1 MLQDYPLPAEAAEFA
16 RLIKKRLEEAR
27 GSSRAR
33 ETVTVEWNKQPL
45 HVDVV
50 DLPLSGLYFNPA
62 THRIRAQ
69 RSHDPERDKKL
80 DYDPY
85 GDEAQDYLKF
95 LLQAEP
101 SNPERRDPDFDKLK
115 EDLKEFGQTDPGLI
129 TSHGILVNGNTRAA
143 ALREAGAQS
152 MRVGVLPESF
162 TWSDIN
168 AVELSLQLRD
178 DHRREYS
185 YINRLLAM
193 EEQAAW
199 GRTPEEIAKEFRI
212 RVATYEQDRWILSV
226 VRDQIARSK
235 EGSSALRMVD
245 FEDQQE
251 KLKELHRAYKALSSA
266 DPDRAEIFKETRM
279 SAIILDFSKTDIRFI
294 EDGGFRDTYLGE
306 LPASLE
312 TATEEGNAVAVPG
325 LGVTIPGASAA
336 VAAARGL
343 TDQLLKAKARSK
355 ASSVSVVSDDE
366 RIKAKKVFEEAKSA
380 FEDALDTAG
389 REMRVRK
396 RKQQAPARL
405 ADACADIEQCVVEL
419 VQARASRTLDEEAFD
434 EAVIRLRDSIKKLAH
449 QAGRGISQPGDG
461 VAWLLDA
468 AGAAEGT
475 S

>member
-1 MLQDYPLPAEAAEFA
+1 MLQDYPLPAKAAEFGQ
-16 RLIKKRLEEAR
+16 LIKKRLEEAR
-27 GSSRAR
+27 DSGRAR
-33 ETVTVEWNKQPL
+33 ETATVEWNKQPL

-69 RSHDPERDKKL
+69 RTHDPERDKKL
-80 DYDPY
+80 DRDPY
-85 GDEAQDYLKF
+85 SDEAQDYLKF

-115 EDLKEFGQTDPGLI
+115 EDLKEFGQNDPGLI
-129 TSHGILVNGNTRAA
+129 TCHGILVNGNTRAA
-143 ALREAGAQS
+143 ALREAGKQS

-162 TWSDIN
+162 TWADIN

-212 RVATYEQDRWILSV
+212 RQPTYEQDRWILGV
-226 VRDQIARSK
+226 IRDQIARSK
-235 EGSSALRMVD
+235 VGSSSLRMVD

-251 KLKELHRAYKALSSA
+251 KLKELHRAYKSLSSA

-279 SAIILDFSKTDIRFI
+279 AAILLEFSKTDIRFI
-294 EDGGFRDTYLGE
+294 EDGGFRDTYLRD
-306 LPASLE
+306 LPAALE
-312 TATEEGNAVAVPG
+312 AKAEEGDAVAVPG
-325 LGVTIPGASAA
+325 LGVSIPGASAA

-343 TDQLLKAKARSK
+343 TDQLLKTKA
-355 ASSVSVVSDDE
+355 
-366 RIKAKKVFEEAKSA
+366 RIKASASIVSDEEKAESKKIFKGAESA
-380 FEDALDTAG
+380 FEDALDAAG

-405 ADACADIEQCVVEL
+405 ADACAAIEQCVVEL
-419 VQARASRTLDEEAFD
+419 VQARASRALDEDAFD
-434 EAVIRLRDSIKKLAH
+434 EAVVRLRGSIKKLAQ

-468 AGAAEGT
+468 AAAAEGT

>member
-1 MLQDYPLPAEAAEFA
+1 MLQDYPLPAEAADFA

-27 GSSRAR
+27 SSTRAR

-69 RSHDPERDKKL
+69 RTHDPERDRKL
-80 DYDPY
+80 ESDPY

-101 SNPERRDPDFDKLK
+101 SNPERRDPDFDNLK
-115 EDLKEFGQTDPGLI
+115 NDLKEFGQTDPGLI
-129 TSHGILVNGNTRAA
+129 TCHGILVNGNTRAA
-143 ALREAGAQS
+143 ALRESGAQS

-162 TWSDIN
+162 TWADIN

-212 RVATYEQDRWILSV
+212 RLATYEQDRWILSV

-235 EGSSALRMVD
+235 DGSVALRMVD

-279 SAIILDFSKTDIRFI
+279 SAIILEFSKTDIRFI
-294 EDGGFRDTYLGE
+294 EDGGFRDTYLRE

-312 TATEEGNAVAVPG
+312 AAADEGNAVAVPG

-355 ASSVSVVSDDE
+355 ASAPVVSDDE
-366 RIKAKKVFEEAKSA
+366 RMKAKKVFEDAKSA
-380 FEDALDTAG
+380 FEGALDTAG

-434 EAVIRLRDSIKKLAH
+434 EAVLRLRDSIKKLAQ

-468 AGAAEGT
+468 AGAAEGN